1 MAKYTK
7 DIYQQYHTIIPGVW
21 GPKEVLDIPNSFLY
35 SEREIG
41 NTYIQKMK
49 DAAIKEVEETNNCWL
64 LNWMLSEYEETP
76 EASFFAW
83 DVNALAGMVNHY
95 QPGTFPSSN
104 NGALLPFVD
113 IPWEGS
119 SRTRLKL
126 DREVYQILKA
136 FSESLRKPRG
146 IPIDGTP
153 SRNSDS
159 VVKNG
164 RAPGAVRSNADD
176 SSKDIRKREETMKK
190 NEELLKEAEA
200 EKKRII
206 DEARNQAE
214 TVRREAESE
223 RDRILSEAHAYAA
236 KIRQDAEISKKSI
249 QESVKTDY
257 LEAMA
262 RDAYIAE
269 GSDPDS
275 AAEYTRIR
283 EDLRESILQL
293 RDDTKESLQ
302 DTVTA
307 LEDKLTAFKDNLTSL
322 NRQIRETLYSA
333 DFKQLALF
341 YYDLYQYTN
350 RNLDQLKEKLDQE
363 DPAYDALA
371 KQLDSQ
377 QATLVRFLKKLE
389 RVMSHLGLIF
399 YRPDPGDLCDDVLHQ
414 DEYEEDTISGLPI
427 LRCVSPGIR
436 VEGENGVILITAGV
450 ELDHS
455 SNGRQDENE
464 NPSLA
469 GEEQEEDNDEE
480 EEAND

>member
-1 MAKYTK
+1 MARYTK
-7 DIYQQYHTIIPGVW
+7 DIYQQYRATVPGIW
-21 GPKEVLDIPNSFLY
+21 GLKEVLYIPHTPFD
-35 SEREIG
+35 SEKDIG

-49 DAAIKEVEETNNCWL
+49 DAAIKEVKETNSCWL
-64 LNWMLSEYEETP
+64 LNQVISKYEESP
-76 EASFFAW
+76 EASFYAW

-113 IPWEGS
+113 IPWEDS

-136 FSESLRKPRG
+136 FSENIRKPRG

-153 SRNSDS
+153 SRNNDS
-159 VVKNG
+159 VAKNG
-164 RAPGAVRSNADD
+164 RAPGTVRSNADD

-249 QESVKTDY
+249 QESAKADY
-257 LEAMA
+257 LEAIA

-275 AAEYTRIR
+275 AAEYMRIR
-283 EDLRESILQL
+283 SDLSDSILQL
-293 RDDTKESLQ
+293 RADTAESLQ

-307 LEDKLTAFKDNLTSL
+307 LEDKITAFKGDLTSL
-322 NRQIRETLYSA
+322 NRQLRETLYSA
-333 DFKQLALF
+333 DFRQLALF

-350 RNLDQLKEKLDQE
+350 RELDQLKEKLDQE
-363 DPAYDALA
+363 DPAHDALA
-371 KQLDSQ
+371 RQFDSQ

-414 DEYEEDTISGLPI
+414 DEFEEDTISGLPI

-436 VEGENGVILITAGV
+436 VEGENGDILIPAGV

-455 SNGRQDENE
+455 TKGKQSEIENS
-464 NPSLA
+464 SLA
-469 GEEQEEDNDEE
+469 EEEQDKDNDEE
-480 EEAND
+480 EEANV